1 MPVCPEV
8 KEPERG
14 WCYLDISITGSSW
27 QQVHLMQQS
36 LMCLADLG
44 WIWLGT
50 ITVFS
55 LLQNRQLAR
64 EAENGNIL
72 KICNLWNRKWC
83 SQNWGNAEFVI
94 CVTESYFVCF
104 YDLLLSDW
112 MSGHSLGRQPRR
124 RSVTRSACCG
134 RLWAR
139 QMSSALMRTWWPCM
153 RTLVSS
159 AAEMRYGWSDVTSR

>member
-1 MPVCPEV
+1 M
-8 KEPERG
+8 KEPEHG
-14 WCYLDISITGSSW
+14 WCYLDVTGSSL
-27 QQVHLMQQS
+27 QHAQLMQQS
-36 LMCLADLG
+36 LMCLADLV

-55 LLQNRQLAR
+55 LLQNRQIAR

-83 SQNWGNAEFVI
+83 SQIWGNAEFVI
-94 CVTESYFVCF
+94 CVTESYFVCV

-112 MSGHSLGRQPRR
+112 MSCSLTGHSLGRQPRR

-134 RLWAR
+134 RLWAW
-139 QMSSALMRTWWPCM
+139 QMSSALMLTWLPFL
-153 RTLVSS
+153 RIPVSS